1 MPRFFFDIHD
11 GETFTPDHQG
21 LDLDGLE
28 AAKDEAKKTLPE
40 IVKDEMPD
48 GDRRDFTVNVKDTA
62 GQIVWRVTLSLVVES
77 PSRLNRERIAAG
89 HEFDGPARQ
98 IGASRPGRNAIAPG
112 GRDRAGALRLPNS

>member
-11 GETFTPDHQG
+11 GEAFTPDREG

-28 AAKDEAKKTLPE
+28 EAKKTLPE

-48 GDRRDFTVNVKDTA
+48 GDRRDFTVDVKDIA

-77 PSRLNRERIAAG
+77 SSQSSTANT
-89 HEFDGPARQ
+89 
-98 IGASRPGRNAIAPG
+98 
-112 GRDRAGALRLPNS
+112 